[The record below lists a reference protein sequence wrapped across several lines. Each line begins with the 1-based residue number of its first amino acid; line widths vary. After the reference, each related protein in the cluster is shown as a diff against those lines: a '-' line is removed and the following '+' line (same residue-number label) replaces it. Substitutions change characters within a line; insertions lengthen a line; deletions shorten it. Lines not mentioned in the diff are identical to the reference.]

1 MRLEDITPVILTF
14 NEEPNLSRV
23 LERLRWAREVV
34 VLDSHSTDRTE
45 TVARGFG
52 NTRFEQRPFDE
63 HTLQWNHGVGLA
75 ASEWV
80 LALDS
85 DYVLGAG
92 FEEELASLALPEG
105 VDACY
110 AGFRYLIAGKAL
122 RGSLYPPRAVLFR
135 KSRCHYVTDGHTQLL
150 HVPGR
155 SMNLATRIDHDDR
168 KPLSR
173 WLRSQD
179 NYALLEAGKL
189 ASADRA
195 SLRTQ
200 DRLRLTCWAAIP
212 ATLVYTLLV
221 RGTILDGW
229 RGWYYALQRTLAEIF
244 LALRLIE
251 RRWSPPE

>member
-1 MRLEDITPVILTF
+1 MNLEHITPLLLTF
-14 NEEPNLSRV
+14 NEEPNLFRA
-23 LERLRWAREVV
+23 LERLRWAREVI
-34 VLDSHSTDRTE
+34 VLDSLSTDRTE
-45 TVARGFG
+45 VIARQFA
-52 NTRFEQRPFDE
+52 NTRFVQRAFDE
-63 HTLQWNHGVGLA
+63 HTVQWNHGVDLA

-80 LALDS
+80 LALDA

-92 FEEELASLALPEG
+92 FEDELKALAPAQD

-110 AGFRYLIAGKAL
+110 AGFRYLIAGKPL

-135 KSRCHYVTDGHTQLL
+135 KSRCHYVRDGHTQLL

-155 SMNLATRIDHDDR
+155 TMNLTTRIDHDDR

-179 NYALLEAGKL
+179 HYAVLEAEKL
-189 ASADRA
+189 SRADRGT
-195 SLRTQ
+195 LRAQ

-212 ATLVYTLLV
+212 ATLFYTLVV

-229 RGWYYALQRTLAEIF
+229 RGWYYALQRTLAETF

-251 RRWSPPE
+251 RKWLPQA